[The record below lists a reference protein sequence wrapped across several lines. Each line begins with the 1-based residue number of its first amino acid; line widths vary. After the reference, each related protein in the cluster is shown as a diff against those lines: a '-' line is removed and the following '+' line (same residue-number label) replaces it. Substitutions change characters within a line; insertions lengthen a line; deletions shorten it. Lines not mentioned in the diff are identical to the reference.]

1 MKNLES
7 AMKIASATL
16 LSLYLK
22 THVIHWNAMGNDFY
36 QIHKMTDEM
45 WKDLVDSFDGL
56 NEQIRSL
63 DIFTPT
69 SLSEF
74 QGLSQI
80 EDMIKPGEAK
90 AMLYELLL
98 DNERFIETLKEVNDL
113 AEPHPGL
120 GNFIQ
125 GLIDK
130 QEKMS
135 WFLRASVKGK

>member
-22 THVIHWNAMGNDFY
+22 THIIHWNVIGSDFY

-45 WKDLVDSFDGL
+45 WKDLIDSFDGL

-63 DIFTPT
+63 DILTPT

-74 QGLSQI
+74 QELSQI
-80 EDMIKPGEAK
+80 EDVIKLGDAK
-90 AMLYELLL
+90 AMIYELLL
-98 DNERFIETLKEVNDL
+98 DNERFIEILTEVNNL
-113 AEPHPGL
+113 SEPHPGL

-135 WFLRASVKGK
+135 WFLRAMVKGK